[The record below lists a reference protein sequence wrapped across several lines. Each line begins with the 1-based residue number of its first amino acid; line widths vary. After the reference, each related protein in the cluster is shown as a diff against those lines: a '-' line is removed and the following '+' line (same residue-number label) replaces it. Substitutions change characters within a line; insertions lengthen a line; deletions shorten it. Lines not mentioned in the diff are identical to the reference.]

1 MPARGSGRRRTVRR
15 TALGRPRPFRGYPTL
30 PNQTLPNQTLP
41 SGCAGARGDEERT
54 ADYLLERGLLA
65 DRWLGATEELLQRS
79 RSLCQSLFR
88 MFCTR
93 PPAEADFA
101 VFFPLVTRKEKGA
114 DGQILRLWDEDKA
127 DLLRYAFEQAALSGA
142 GGNWQ
147 YIEGVL
153 RQLGSRGI
161 RTRRDA
167 EFYDLKRDGM
177 IE

>member
-1 MPARGSGRRRTVRR
+1 MGSPGT
-15 TALGRPRPFRGYPTL
+15 
-30 PNQTLPNQTLP
+30 
-41 SGCAGARGDEERT
+41 
-54 ADYLLERGLLA
+54 
-65 DRWLGATEELLQRS
+65 
-79 RSLCQSLFR
+79 
-88 MFCTR
+88 
-93 PPAEADFA
+93 
-101 VFFPLVTRKEKGA
+101 GA

-127 DLLRYAFEQAALSGA
+127 DLLRYAFEQASLCGA

-153 RQLGSRGI
+153 RRLASRGI